1 MHHLYNREMMDRQQ
15 MTAAVQE
22 VRLIH
27 LQETAAA
34 QAEVRPTVAQVEV
47 RQEAARAEVQVVG
60 VHQAIAQAEVRPA
73 AAQPAAAQPEAAPQP
88 KCPQQGAVARHLLQR
103 TATEV

>member
-1 MHHLYNREMMDRQQ
+1 MHHLHNREMMDRQQ

-34 QAEVRPTVAQVEV
+34 QAEVRPTVAQAVV
-47 RQEAARAEVQVVG
+47 RPAAARAEVQVVG

-73 AAQPAAAQPEAAPQP
+73 AAQPEAVPQP